1 MDTTEL
7 HNGHNRPITHEEAQ
21 RALYLDFE
29 GRGPASGGPDPLP
42 LIAGIACEGEYTATA
57 LDLSIEMIAERP
69 DVDFMP
75 LDHFLGELL
84 DQAMFEERR
93 IVFWTSHEK
102 MLFTV
107 RGYPPGH
114 IGFDVRVPAKAHP
127 KLKHYFR
134 EFRTA
139 NKKIRN
145 AGVAKTTKSVLR
157 TKAFGLLAIIAD
169 DLGLKRPANYGPG
182 FVGKWLRTMQ
192 EQSRLKSGLGYDRW
206 SPSGKRNTT
215 KLLKHNEH
223 DCRATEFLLKWLLEH
238 EPEIYL

>member
-1 MDTTEL
+1 MTTMEL
-7 HNGHNRPITHEEAQ
+7 HDGQNRPITLEEAQ

-29 GRGPASGGPDPLP
+29 GRGPSEADPDPLP
-42 LIAGIACEGEYTATA
+42 LIGGVCCEGDYTATA
-57 LDLSIEMIAERP
+57 LDRSLDMISERP

-84 DQAMFEERR
+84 DQATFEERR

-102 MLFTV
+102 TLFTS
-107 RGYPPGH
+107 RGYPPGDT
-114 IGFDVRVPAKAHP
+114 GFDVRVPTRKHP
-127 KLKHYFR
+127 DLKNYFR
-134 EFRTA
+134 EFRSN
-139 NKKIRN
+139 NKKIRGPG
-145 AGVAKTTKSVLR
+145 AAKTTKSALR

-192 EQSRLKSGLGYDRW
+192 EQNQLKSGTGYDRW
-206 SPSGKRNTT
+206 SPSSKRNTT

-223 DCRATEFLLKWLLEH
+223 DCRATEYLLKWLLEH
-238 EPEIYL
+238 

>member
-1 MDTTEL
+1 MEL
-7 HNGHNRPITHEEAQ
+7 HDGQNRPITLEEAQ

-29 GRGPASGGPDPLP
+29 GRGPSEADPDPLP
-42 LIAGIACEGEYTATA
+42 LIGGVCCEGDYTATA
-57 LDLSIEMIAERP
+57 LDRSLDMISERP

-84 DQAMFEERR
+84 DQATFEERR

-102 MLFTV
+102 TLFTS
-107 RGYPPGH
+107 RGYPPGD

-127 KLKHYFR
+127 ELKHYFR
-134 EFRTA
+134 EFKLA
-139 NKKIRN
+139 NKKIRKP
-145 AGVAKTTKSVLR
+145 GTAKTMNRTLR

-192 EQSRLKSGLGYDRW
+192 EQNQSKSGTGYDRW

-223 DCRATEFLLKWLLEH
+223 DCRATEYLIKWLLEH
-238 EPEIYL
+238 